1 MLICLKELLWSCFHS
16 CQTTTQVLLPG
27 FPFFILKQKTFTDNL
42 PVYPS
47 SINSTRT
54 LRWSQMKLCL
64 VSDQIICYICLVKL
78 KTCLAFSLC
87 LPYVPINTF
96 WLISLWHLVIA
107 FICIQCC
114 LSASLLNSLWAMLT
128 DVFQRFVHN
137 SHLVFSQFGLWFWSV
152 RAPLGAGLAVCWG
165 PLTCLPQNNTDE
177 KPPSV
182 SVSLYEQETYI
193 MLLSCIAICC
203 CENMY

>member
-1 MLICLKELLWSCFHS
+1 
-16 CQTTTQVLLPG
+16 
-27 FPFFILKQKTFTDNL
+27 
-42 PVYPS
+42 
-47 SINSTRT
+47 
-54 LRWSQMKLCL
+54 MKLCL
-64 VSDQIICYICLVKL
+64 VSVSDQIICYICLMKL
-78 KTCLAFSLC
+78 KPCLAFSLC
-87 LPYVPINTF
+87 LLYVPINTF
-96 WLISLWHLVIA
+96 WLISLCHLVIA

-128 DVFQRFVHN
+128 DSFQWSVHN
-137 SHLVFSQFGLWFWSV
+137 IHLVFSQFGLWFWSV

-165 PLTCLPQNNTDE
+165 PLTSLPHNNTDE
-177 KPPSV
+177 KPPSVSNV